1 MTPAASSSPPA
12 LPGMP
17 PLPGAGGGAVPPS
30 LPPGTGGDGDGPR
43 IPGEAAMAAA
53 VAQLGRHANV
63 VGSIVVLLAHAAIG
77 TTVWLAPTGQSDEA
91 MAAAA
96 AAHSEDTGG
105 CSSVISPACLGES
118 RPKSS
123 AIPPAKDEQPGSR
136 RCPEPLRRLLRR
148 DHEPPPPALVDLL
161 EAEIV
166 ERLGEANGKALP
178 VNAPKREAA
187 PTQNVQQQRIETLD
201 KLVRADNKLDSIL
214 KGGDDGEAR
223 RSELGK
229 ILGTRT
235 GRVDGDGLVNR
246 SGSAYVREVRIA
258 MQKSFVLPGTVPPWL
273 RAELQAKVRIT
284 RMTATGQ
291 VLEYK
296 IDKRSGNEAFDDT
309 VQALLGGYKAGF
321 RSLPPPPPH
330 VLEEINSRG
339 LIVDLRGG

>member
-1 MTPAASSSPPA
+1 MSSAASSGPPA
-12 LPGMP
+12 LPSLP
-17 PLPGAGGGAVPPS
+17 PLPASGGGSAPPP
-30 LPPGTGGDGDGPR
+30 LPPGTGDGPPR
-43 IPGEAAMAAA
+43 LPGEAAMQAA
-53 VAQLGRHANV
+53 VAQLARHANV
-63 VGSIVVLLAHAAIG
+63 AGLVVVLLAHAAIG

-91 MAAAA
+91 AAAA
-96 AAHSEDTGG
+96 AAAAQSEETGG
-105 CSSVISPACLGES
+105 CTSVISPACLGES
-118 RPKSS
+118 RPKSTP
-123 AIPPAKDEQPGSR
+123 IPPSEDEQPGSR

-148 DHEPPPPALVDLL
+148 EHEPPPPALVDLL

-166 ERLGEANGKALP
+166 ERLGEADGKALP

-187 PTQNVQQQRIETLD
+187 PAQNVQQKRIETLD

-235 GRVDGDGLVNR
+235 GRADGDGLVNR

-258 MQKSFVLPGTVPPWL
+258 MQKSFVLPGSVPPWL

-309 VQALLGGYKAGF
+309 VKALLGGYKAGF